1 MILLIVTFI
10 IEGTDLI
17 SKEVANMAI
26 IIPFKTRQQ
35 LETENAV
42 KVMREWEAH
51 LEWEEA
57 NWQKVVD
64 REVKEESLSKE
75 EIKWLN
81 DWVSEK
87 K

>member
-1 MILLIVTFI
+1 
-10 IEGTDLI
+10 
-17 SKEVANMAI
+17 MAI
-26 IIPFKTRQQ
+26 IIPFKSRQQ

-42 KVMREWEAH
+42 KVMREWEVH

-64 REVKEESLSKE
+64 REVKEESLSRE
-75 EIKWLN
+75 EIEWLN